1 MNEELGIIL
10 ETTSKILNK
19 HVDHKLRQNID
30 NNNSDL
36 INLWSEIEQLGLP
49 KIAVKDKFNGSGLP
63 LSTALPIIKLSNNIG
78 APIPISETILSNYIL
93 SESDINP
100 PSGIITYAIDVKNL
114 KIIGNEISG
123 ELISVPYLN
132 LTDKIIF
139 ITEIEKTKKVILVK
153 NDSEDK
159 ELKKNFLSEPRYN
172 LKLKKCKI
180 LDIKPLNL
188 SINYIVVQIKNSF

>member
-1 MNEELGIIL
+1 MNEELSIIL

-19 HVDHKLRQNID
+19 HVNHRLRQNID
-30 NNNSDL
+30 NENSDL
-36 INLWSEIEQLGLP
+36 INLWNEVEELGLP

-63 LSTALPIIKLSNNIG
+63 LSTTLPIIKLSNNIG

-93 SESDINP
+93 SKCDIDP
-100 PSGIITYAIDVKNL
+100 PNGIITYAIDVKNL

-132 LTDKIIF
+132 LTDKIVF
-139 ITEIEKTKKVILVK
+139 ITEIEKTKKVILIK
-153 NDSEDK
+153 NNGEDK

-172 LKLKKCKI
+172 LKLNKCII
-180 LDIKPLNL
+180 LDM
-188 SINYIVVQIKNSF
+188 